1 MRTVRMIVSGRVQ
14 GVFFRRY
21 ILEHAKELGIKGYVR
36 NLPTGKVEIVAQG
49 ERIEELLR
57 HAHRGPPLARVDEV
71 KTEEI
76 DEPETYDDFR
86 IVH

>member
-1 MRTVRMIVSGRVQ
+1 MRTVRILVSGRVQ

-21 ILEHAKELGIKGYVR
+21 IQQHAKELGIKGYVR

-49 ERIEELLR
+49 EKIEELLR
-57 HAHRGPPLARVDEV
+57 HAHRGPPLARVEDV

-76 DEPETYDDFR
+76 DEPEKFDDFR
-86 IVH
+86 ILP